1 MTDSHPVNSPVVP
14 GTKLTKQGGGMEV
27 DATHYKQMVGSL
39 MYLTATRPDL
49 MFSVCL
55 VSRFMENPTELH
67 LQVVKRI
74 MRYVKGTTDLGI
86 LYSSKGDGK
95 MIAFS
100 DSDYA
105 GDLDDRRSTSG
116 YVFLLGTGSVAW
128 ISKKQAVVSLSTT
141 EAEFISAAL
150 CACQCIWLRRILV
163 TLGFSQSGCS
173 TIYCDNSSAIKLS
186 KNPVFHGRSK
196 HIDVRYHFL
205 RDLVRDGKIELIHC
219 GTEEQVSDIMTKPL
233 KVEAF
238 VKFRKELGM
247 CSASAVN

>member
-1 MTDSHPVNSPVVP
+1 M
-14 GTKLTKQGGGMEV
+14 
-27 DATHYKQMVGSL
+27 DATQYKQMVGSL

-49 MFSVCL
+49 MYVVCL
-55 VSRFMENPTELH
+55 VSRYMEKPTELH
-67 LQVVKRI
+67 LLAVKRI
-74 MRYVKGTTDLGI
+74 FRYLNGTIDLGI
-86 LYSSKGDGK
+86 LYNRKGKEDLV
-95 MIAFS
+95 AFT

-105 GDLDDRRSTSG
+105 GDFDDRRSTSG
-116 YVFLLGTGSVAW
+116 YVFLLGTGSIAW
-128 ISKKQAVVSLSTT
+128 SSKKQAVVSLSTT
-141 EAEFISAAL
+141 EAEFISTAL

-173 TIYCDNSSAIKLS
+173 TIYCDNNSAIKLS

-238 VKFRKELGM
+238 VKFSKELGM